1 MQTDTPTEILF
12 EISRGF
18 PLYGELQI
26 LLHNTLV
33 VTREC
38 NIRSPCASTSSRC
51 WSAGIL
57 PRLASARY
65 ICVLLTLD
73 FVNGYGGEHELIAG
87 VNTVI
92 CSRCGYRDH
101 FSKLPEECS
110 VSRRQKDKEK
120 RDTDEASK
128 ERGLG
133 KSG

>member
-1 MQTDTPTEILF
+1 MVQHVDLTGRPTNCKSRRHYTGTTPGKRL
-12 EISRGF
+12 
-18 PLYGELQI
+18 
-26 LLHNTLV
+26 
-33 VTREC
+33 
-38 NIRSPCASTSSRC
+38 
-51 WSAGIL
+51 L
-57 PRLASARY
+57 PREG
-65 ICVLLTLD
+65 ITVLEEVTTQREKRRETMD
-73 FVNGYGGEHELIAG
+73 FVDGYEGEHELIAG

-128 ERGLG
+128 ERGTG

>member
-1 MQTDTPTEILF
+1 MPREGITVLDE
-12 EISRGF
+12 
-18 PLYGELQI
+18 
-26 LLHNTLV
+26 
-33 VTREC
+33 VTTQRDKRRE
-38 NIRSPCASTSSRC
+38 TM
-51 WSAGIL
+51 
-57 PRLASARY
+57 
-65 ICVLLTLD
+65 D
-73 FVNGYGGEHELIAG
+73 FVDGYGGEHELIAG

>member
-1 MQTDTPTEILF
+1 MPREGITELD
-12 EISRGF
+12 EVTAQR
-18 PLYGELQI
+18 EKRRE
-26 LLHNTLV
+26 TL
-33 VTREC
+33 
-38 NIRSPCASTSSRC
+38 
-51 WSAGIL
+51 G
-57 PRLASARY
+57 
-65 ICVLLTLD
+65 

-120 RDTDEASK
+120 REASK
-128 ERGLG
+128 ERGMG

>member
-1 MQTDTPTEILF
+1 MVQHVDLTGRPTNCK
-12 EISRGF
+12 SRRRYNGTM
-18 PLYGELQI
+18 PREGITVLDE
-26 LLHNTLV
+26 
-33 VTREC
+33 VTTQREK
-38 NIRSPCASTSSRC
+38 RRETM
-51 WSAGIL
+51 
-57 PRLASARY
+57 
-65 ICVLLTLD
+65 D
-73 FVNGYGGEHELIAG
+73 FVDGYGGEHELIAG

-128 ERGLG
+128 ERGME